1 MDPDEALNRAQM
13 QWLTQSFSTKAD
25 KIRALAREDYT
36 RQQIAD
42 FLGIRYQHVR
52 NVLVDDE
59 RKARAALGPVPADWP
74 ADLETKSAE
83 RPPSQPGMREPPAKP
98 PTEIKRT
105 SKVKLGPEGTLTLP
119 PDMLKALGWAE
130 GETIWVHMENDG
142 ELRVQDVD
150 ALTRRVQARV
160 RNSVPEGVSLVDELR
175 EERRLQRERED
186 RLCGE

>member
-1 MDPDEALNRAQM
+1 M
-13 QWLTQSFSTKAD
+13 QRLTSSFSTKAD
-25 KIRALAREDYT
+25 KIRALARENYT

-59 RKARAALGPVPADWP
+59 RKAMAALGPVPADWP
-74 ADLETKSAE
+74 SDLETKSAT
-83 RPPSQPGMREPPAKP
+83 PPQPGMQEPPAKP
-98 PTEIKRT
+98 PAEAKRT
-105 SKVKLGPEGTLTLP
+105 MKVKLGPRGQLSLP
-119 PDMLKALGWAE
+119 PDMLEALGWAE
-130 GETIWVHMENDG
+130 GETIWVHLENGG
-142 ELRVQDVD
+142 EMLLQDVD

-160 RNSVPEGVSLVDELR
+160 RNSVPDGVSLMDELR